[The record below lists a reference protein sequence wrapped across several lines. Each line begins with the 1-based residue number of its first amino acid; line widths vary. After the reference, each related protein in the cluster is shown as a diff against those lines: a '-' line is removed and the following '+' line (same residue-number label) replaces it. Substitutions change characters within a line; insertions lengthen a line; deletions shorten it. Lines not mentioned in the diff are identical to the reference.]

1 MDFKKKRWIS
11 LYVGFAIEA
20 LAGNGYA
27 WSVYQTP
34 LVEKYGWS
42 ISQVST
48 AYTTAFLSGM
58 FLSLF
63 LGARLRKMFKTRTEV
78 LLGSLC
84 YGGAIFLMSQMTGQI
99 WQLYILHGF
108 LSSLGVCMTYPVLI
122 AYSQEIFPE
131 RPGFA
136 GGTMAAGY
144 GLGAVIWAPLATKI
158 YTTTGDISYSFFYL
172 GLTFIIGMVL
182 LSLFLYTPPEGFRDR
197 MITEAGADI
206 KVGGAKTRALV
217 YDVDKPQLI
226 RTPLFYMMMVSMT
239 LGIAC
244 GGMIINQG
252 SPIVQLK
259 FDMAATA
266 AATVVSMLAVGN
278 TIGRFLWGYISDR
291 IGKVE
296 TVKILHALMAFFM
309 LMLLILDSKILF
321 VLMLMGTTF
330 CYGGLACLLAPV
342 TGELFGNKH
351 ISANYSVAYT
361 AYGLSALL
369 GPLVI
374 ANVRQSTGEY
384 TLGYIFAIGFSL
396 VALAVT
402 FIIQKKAN
410 RLRQEKSAL

>member
-11 LYVGFAIEA
+11 LYMGFAIEA

-27 WSVYQTP
+27 WSVYQMP

-48 AYTTAFLSGM
+48 AYTMAFLSGM
-58 FLSLF
+58 FISLF

-78 LLGSLC
+78 MLGGLC

-108 LSSLGVCMTYPVLI
+108 LSSLGVSMSYPVLI

-158 YTTTGDISYSFFYL
+158 YTSTGDISYSFFYL
-172 GLTFIIGMVL
+172 GLTFMAGMAL
-182 LSLFLYTPPEGFRDR
+182 LSLFLYSPPEGFRER
-197 MITEAGADI
+197 MIAEAGNTI
-206 KVGGAKTRALV
+206 KVGTAKARALV

-226 RTPLFYMMMVSMT
+226 RTPLFYMMMISMT

-259 FDMAATA
+259 FGMAATA
-266 AATVVSMLAVGN
+266 AASVVGALAVGN
-278 TIGRFLWGYISDR
+278 TIGRFLWGSVSDR

-296 TVKILHALMAFFM
+296 TVKILHLLQAFFM
-309 LMLLILDSKILF
+309 LMLLILDNKVLF

-342 TGELFGNKH
+342 TGELFGNRN

-361 AYGLSALL
+361 AYGLSALI

-374 ANVRQSTGEY
+374 ANVRQITGEY
-384 TLGYIFAIGFSL
+384 TFGYVFAIAFSL
-396 VALAVT
+396 IALVVT
-402 FIIQKKAN
+402 VGIERKAN
-410 RLRQEKSAL
+410 KMRREGEIQ